1 MDRCSLLCHR
11 PAESWTLHSPRSHPV
26 SRLLRNAV
34 MRRELFPKVPS
45 HSYEG
50 SPHQLN
56 HPLDLSRLIHAPSLL
71 AFSQPRC
78 PLWLPSAMSVCFAL
92 FRTYHVHTSP
102 AVSRLNQFNHLS
114 PSVQSQS
121 KSQRGR
127 AAACHKSCL
136 IIAHH
141 GCMSLGNRARA
152 TSERSLLLEN
162 FTVQVLCL

>member
-1 MDRCSLLCHR
+1 MDRCSLSCQH

-78 PLWLPSAMSVCFAL
+78 PPGSVCVAL

-102 AVSRLNQFNHLS
+102 AVSRLDQFNHLS
-114 PSVQSQS
+114 PSVKSQSQS
-121 KSQRGR
+121 QRRR
-127 AAACHKSCL
+127 AAACNKSCL

-141 GCMSLGNRARA
+141 GCMSLGNRGRA
-152 TSERSLLLEN
+152 TSKRSLLLEN